1 MQVAADI
8 WTAVQFRKQGKSYLN
23 LSRILSSDSMHY
35 YIGSDHAGFNL
46 KELIKE
52 NLKGKYKFEDIGT
65 FSATRVDYGIIAMG
79 LAKKVAAEKDAMG
92 ILICGTG
99 IGMSIVAN
107 KIPGIRAALIYDGFT
122 AKMARNHNNANI
134 ACLGARNISPQD
146 AISIIDTF
154 LAASFAGKKK
164 GGERHKK
171 RVEQISAIEKEHFKE
186 NTIEKE
192 NLKKNIIEKEQAKP
206 KETKKGFSL
215 RNLFSGG
222 KKV

>member
-1 MQVAADI
+1 
-8 WTAVQFRKQGKSYLN
+8 
-23 LSRILSSDSMHY
+23 MHY
-35 YIGSDHAGFNL
+35 YIGSDHAGFGL
-46 KELIKE
+46 KELVKE
-52 NLKGKYKFEDIGT
+52 KLKGKYKFDDIGC
-65 FSATRVDYGIIAMG
+65 FSATRVDYGIIAAG

-99 IGMSIVAN
+99 IGMSMTAN

-122 AKMARNHNNANI
+122 AKMARQHNNANI
-134 ACLGARNISPQD
+134 ACIGARNVAAQD

-154 LAASFAGKKK
+154 LRTDFAGKKK

-171 RVEQISAIEKEHFKE
+171 RVNQIMAIEKEHLKE
-186 NTIEKE
+186 AHVE
-192 NLKKNIIEKEQAKP
+192 KKNLEQ

-215 RNLFSGG
+215 RNLFSGK